1 LRLETQ
7 IEEISPMKRST
18 QIILAVA
25 FISTLGLGG
34 LVKTVY
40 ARQPQS
46 QVAIMPQHHSSN
58 KVAQARERKVEQQ
71 ATEERE
77 GDSETNDDV
86 NEQQEAAKLQS
97 LAKISPQQAQR
108 AAETAQGGKAS
119 SVKLE
124 NENGSLVYAVKI
136 GQKEIKV
143 DAGNGQ
149 VLYVENDNQENE
161 RNEASRPKSSIQV
174 PNSNDERQTN
184 DQGER

>member
-1 LRLETQ
+1 
-7 IEEISPMKRST
+7 MKRST

-25 FISTLGLGG
+25 FIGTLELSG

-58 KVAQARERKVEQQ
+58 KVAQARDRKVAQR
-71 ATEERE
+71 ATEER
-77 GDSETNDDV
+77 GDRETNDDV
-86 NEQQEAAKLQS
+86 NDRQEVAKLQS

-108 AAETAQGGKAS
+108 AAETAQGAKAS

-149 VLYVENDNQENE
+149 VLYVENDNQENDQ
-161 RNEASRPKSSIQV
+161 NEASRPKSSIQV
-174 PNSNDERQTN
+174 PNSRGRNHETN
-184 DQGER
+184 EQGER

>member
-1 LRLETQ
+1 
-7 IEEISPMKRST
+7 MKRST
-18 QIILAVA
+18 QIIMAVA
-25 FISTLGLGG
+25 FIGTLGLSG

-40 ARQPQS
+40 ARQPES
-46 QVAIMPQHHSSN
+46 EVAIMPQHHSSN
-58 KVAQARERKVEQQ
+58 KVAQARLSEVEQQ
-71 ATEERE
+71 ATEEK
-77 GDSETNDDV
+77 GDRETNDDI
-86 NEQQEAAKLQS
+86 NDRQEAALLQS
-97 LAKISPQQAQR
+97 LAKISPQQAQQ

-149 VLYVENDNQENE
+149 VLYIENDDREND

-174 PNSNDERQTN
+174 QYSNDERQTN